1 MTFFFPNEILIL
13 SSLPVNMQF
22 IIEVIK
28 TRSKEKSR
36 VKARFEK
43 FGETTQPQQQ
53 FEECTLPETVR
64 IENRIRVC
72 SKDKQR
78 ATNQG
83 IWRKRSRCG
92 IVYVMQKVGG

>member
-43 FGETTQPQQQ
+43 FGETT
-53 FEECTLPETVR
+53 
-64 IENRIRVC
+64 
-72 SKDKQR
+72 
-78 ATNQG
+78 
-83 IWRKRSRCG
+83 
-92 IVYVMQKVGG
+92 